1 MDVMNPGRKLAQT
14 LVRAV
19 NQPRVRKLLTW
30 GVPLLAMLLVG
41 LFMVPG
47 VARVGEDDA
56 DGLAF
61 TGVDPSWGLAAPDG
75 AGADHGAY
83 AALEPY
89 SSEGRESLREI
100 DDSWLEGPD
109 TRTGEGDESTLACI
123 IEPSQV
129 IEIGSPVTG
138 LIETIHVERSDFVE
152 AGQVLVNLES
162 GAERAAVELARSQ
175 ARMNEQI
182 KSREASASL
191 GNRRRERVTRLY
203 EENTLSLEL
212 REEVETE
219 AELAELELEQAR
231 ADKRLAS
238 LQLDQAIAVLKRRTI
253 RSPIAGVVADRM
265 LSPGE
270 RVDDEPIL
278 KVVQIDP
285 LRVEVILPASL
296 FGSVAVGMRAAVIPE
311 FPGDTVHVASVT
323 IVDRVID
330 AASGTFGVRLELP
343 NPEHEIPGGLH
354 CQVRF
359 LSE

>member
-1 MDVMNPGRKLAQT
+1 M
-14 LVRAV
+14 
-19 NQPRVRKLLTW
+19 
-30 GVPLLAMLLVG
+30 
-41 LFMVPG
+41 
-47 VARVGEDDA
+47 
-56 DGLAF
+56 
-61 TGVDPSWGLAAPDG
+61 
-75 AGADHGAY
+75 
-83 AALEPY
+83 
-89 SSEGRESLREI
+89 
-100 DDSWLEGPD
+100 
-109 TRTGEGDESTLACI
+109 
-123 IEPSQV
+123 

-253 RSPIAGVVADRM
+253 RSPIAGVVVDRM

-270 RVDDEPIL
+270 RVDEDPIL
-278 KVVQIDP
+278 EVAQIDP
-285 LRVEVILPASL
+285 LRVEVILPASM

-311 FPGDTVHVASVT
+311 FPGDSVHVASVT

-330 AASGTFGVRLELP
+330 SASGTFGVRLELP
-343 NPEHEIPGGLH
+343 NPEHDIPGGLH

-359 LSE
+359 LPE